1 MFSYFEWFVLRL
13 NEYQKV
19 SMILS
24 ALTNTGRTVN
34 TYVFLPV
41 IKTFEKLVWWE
52 KTSANGYIYDIYSLM
67 FYTYR
72 SGYMYI
78 HTIFAKTGLCMY
90 VPFLD
95 PESSRSLH
103 SKLLD
108 RMFPYYEGK
117 NVEYWGY

>member
-90 VPFLD
+90 LF
-95 PESSRSLH
+95 STQSRVGRST
-103 SKLLD
+103 
-108 RMFPYYEGK
+108 R
-117 NVEYWGY
+117 NYWTGCSPTTKVKM